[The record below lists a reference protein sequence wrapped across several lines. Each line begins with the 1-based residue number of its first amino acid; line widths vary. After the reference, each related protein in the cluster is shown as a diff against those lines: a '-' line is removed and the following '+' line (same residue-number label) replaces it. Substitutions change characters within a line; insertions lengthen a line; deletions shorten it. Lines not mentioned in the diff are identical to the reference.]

1 MAKRRKARAREAG
14 PTPKEIVRRRQA
26 RLQNRYLFI
35 GLGAVAAVIIGLL
48 ATALIQAF
56 AIKPS
61 SPVALVDG
69 VRIRTD
75 DFQKRVLFEWD
86 SVQRQLSQW
95 LQLQMQYGPDEEGE
109 GEGLFEQQIA
119 QLRSQLENPDM
130 LSLQVLD
137 RMIDEELIRQK
148 AVEEGSQVTEVEIRE
163 EIERQFGY
171 VQNPTPTPAITPA
184 VITGTKVITGSDGVT
199 TTQVTTATATPR
211 PTVRLMTEA
220 EFQQSYDGTM
230 QRLSETL
237 SFSEADFRK
246 LIETNLL
253 EEKLREKLGEQ
264 APTTEEQV
272 RARHILITPDA
283 EVEDQ
288 AVAQQEAEERAED
301 LFNRLQAG
309 EDFAES
315 AQENSEDTGSKDA
328 GGDLGWFGR
337 GRMQPEFEAVA
348 FSLPLEEISEPFT
361 TTFGYH
367 ILQVLERDSERELD
381 EFTLSQRRDQ
391 AFDDWLQER
400 QQTANI
406 ERFWS
411 ADKVPPTPRPPQLPA
426 Q

>member
-1 MAKRRKARAREAG
+1 MAKRGKARAREAG
-14 PTPKEIVRRRQA
+14 PTPKEVVRRRRD

-35 GLGAVAAVIIGLL
+35 GLGVVAAVIIGLL
-48 ATALIQAF
+48 ATALIQEF

-61 SPVALVDG
+61 SPVALGDE

-75 DFQKRVLFEWD
+75 DFQKRFLFEWD

-95 LQLQMQYGPDEEGE
+95 LQLQMQYGPDEEE
-109 GEGLFEQQIA
+109 GGGLFEQQIA

-171 VQNPTPTPAITPA
+171 VQNPTPTPVITPA
-184 VITGTKVITGSDGVT
+184 VITDTKVITGSDGVT

-220 EFQQSYDGTM
+220 EFQQSYAGTM

-237 SFSEADFRK
+237 GFSEADFRK

-264 APTTEEQV
+264 VPTTEEQV

-288 AVAQQEAEERAED
+288 DAAQQEAEERAED

-309 EDFAES
+309 EDFAEL
-315 AQENSEDTGSKDA
+315 AQELSEDPGSKDE

-348 FSLPLEEISEPFT
+348 FSLRLEEVSEPFT

-367 ILQVLERDSERELD
+367 ILQVLERDPEREMD
-381 EFTLSQRRDQ
+381 EFTLSQRRNQ
-391 AFDDWLQER
+391 AFDDWLEER

>member
-1 MAKRRKARAREAG
+1 MAKRGKARAREAG
-14 PTPKEIVRRRQA
+14 PTPKDVVRRRRD

-48 ATALIQAF
+48 ATALIQEF
-56 AIKPS
+56 AINPR

-95 LQLQMQYGPDEEGE
+95 LQLQMQYGPDEEE
-109 GEGLFEQQIA
+109 GGGLFEQQIA

-171 VQNPTPTPAITPA
+171 VQNPTPTPVITPA
-184 VITGTKVITGSDGVT
+184 VITDTKVITGSDGVT

-211 PTVRLMTEA
+211 PTVPLMTEA
-220 EFQQSYDGTM
+220 EFQQSYAGTM

-264 APTTEEQV
+264 VPTTEEQV
-272 RARHILITPDA
+272 RARHILIRPDA

-288 AVAQQEAEERAED
+288 DAAQQEAEERAED

-309 EDFAES
+309 EDFAEL
-315 AQENSEDTGSKDA
+315 AQELSEDPGSKDE

-348 FSLPLEEISEPFT
+348 FSLPLEEVSEPFT

-367 ILQVLERDSERELD
+367 ILQVLERDPERELD
-381 EFTLSQRRDQ
+381 EFTLSQRRNQ
-391 AFDDWLQER
+391 AFDDWLEER

>member
-1 MAKRRKARAREAG
+1 MAKRRKARTREAG

-35 GLGAVAAVIIGLL
+35 GLGVVAAVIIGLL
-48 ATALIQAF
+48 ATALIQEF
-56 AIKPS
+56 TIKPS

-95 LQLQMQYGPDEEGE
+95 LQLQMQYGTDEEE

-148 AVEEGSQVTEVEIRE
+148 AVEEGSLVTEVEIRE

-171 VQNPTPTPAITPA
+171 VQNPTPTPVITPA
-184 VITGTKVITGSDGVT
+184 VITGTKVITGSNGVT